1 MPTVRKKPRLR
12 IGFDTNNWVSFC
24 IGQKLYGLKEILLS
38 EQIRLFACD
47 EIQEEFEE
55 VVQRPELQKFV
66 RPERVSEALELMRT
80 AARWVKIRSHKTGV
94 RDPKDNFLISFAF
107 DANLDYLITGDRDLL
122 TLRAF
127 DKTRIVTFAE
137 FLDILRQY

>member
-38 EQIRLFACD
+38 EKIRLLTCD
-47 EIQEEFEE
+47 EILEEFED
-55 VVQRPELQKFV
+55 VVQRPELKKFV
-66 RPERVSEALELMRT
+66 RPERVLEAIELMKIASHR
-80 AARWVKIRSHKTGV
+80 VKIRSQKTGV
-94 RDPKDNFLISFAF
+94 RDEKDNYLLSFAF

-122 TLRAF
+122 TLGNF
-127 DKTRIVTFAE
+127 DKTRFVTFAE
-137 FLDILRQY
+137 FLEILRAY